1 MAYEYRPRD
10 PRGKLRE
17 VTTKWTANMRVAG
30 HAPNRGVV
38 FGDRPAPATEPQAH
52 GWLVGDRRSGAV
64 GDRYLIMDDGDVWR
78 AGGAGASPALDA
90 AVTAWLSEPN
100 DDLVMLLARALSD
113 ARMGG
118 SGWLEVADG
127 VERVVDRRQGRL
139 QHDGP
144 ERRGS

>member
-1 MAYEYRPRD
+1 VAYEYRPRD

-38 FGDRPAPATEPQAH
+38 FGDQPAPPAEPQAH
-52 GWLVGDRRSGAV
+52 GWLVGDRRSGAA
-64 GDRYLIMDDGDVWR
+64 GGRYLIMDDGDVWH
-78 AGGAGASPALDA
+78 AESDGASTALGE
-90 AVTAWLSEPN
+90 AVAAWLIEPN
-100 DDLVMLLARALSD
+100 DDLVMLLARALGD

-118 SGWLEVADG
+118 SGWLEVTDG
-127 VERVVDRRQGRL
+127 VELVPDRRRERR
-139 QHDGP
+139 QHEGP